1 MKTTEDTFGQ
11 LFLAQLKDSTDVVYE
26 IIERDDRYID
36 AGRVDRYLETF
47 ENWSQT
53 EREAMSLVRGRVLDI
68 GCGAGRIAT
77 YLQDQGHDV
86 TGIDVSPN
94 ALKVAKRRGLK
105 KAKLLSI
112 EEISE
117 FKRNSFDT
125 VVMFGNNFGLFGN
138 PKKTHRLLQAMRKI
152 TSDDAIILGQCVD
165 PYKTKDPLHLQY
177 QQRNRERG
185 RMSGQLRI
193 RVRYRN
199 SIGPWFDYLFVS
211 VKEMKEIIKNSGWSV
226 AEVLTDEGPQYIA
239 VIRKLPR

>member
-11 LFLAQLKDSTDVVYE
+11 LFLAQLKDPTDVVYE

-36 AGRVDRYLETF
+36 AGRVDRYMETY
-47 ENWSQT
+47 ENWSHT

-77 YLQDQGHDV
+77 YLQEQGHDV

-94 ALKVAKRRGLK
+94 CLKVAKRRGLK

-112 EEISE
+112 DQIGE
-117 FKRNSFDT
+117 FKPNSFDT
-125 VVMFGNNFGLFGN
+125 IVMFGNNFGLFGN
-138 PKKTHRLLQAMRKI
+138 PRKCDRLLRKMRTI
-152 TSDDAIILGQCVD
+152 TSDDAVILGQCVD
-165 PYKTKDPLHLQY
+165 PYKTKDPMHLEY

-193 RVRYRN
+193 RVRHRK

-211 VKEMKEIIKNSGWSV
+211 IEEMKEIIKNSGWAV
-226 AEVLTDEGPQYIA
+226 EEVLTDEGPQYIA
-239 VIRKLPR
+239 IIRRL